1 MKTKKTGKTMR
12 VAGLLLALV
21 LVTSCF
27 VGGTFAKY
35 TTGNYGTDN
44 ARVAKFGVT
53 VKGSSDMFDPT
64 YKTDDKSVTAIT
76 NSVAALND
84 KDNLVAPG
92 TKRDNCLTA
101 SVEGTPEVAVKV
113 EYVATMTLNGKWEY
127 KYTDEQ
133 GEHTDFYCPLIIKV
147 NGTEIKG
154 TNYTDKEEFIK
165 AVTDAV
171 SSHNAQYA
179 PKTNLA
185 NETNDKLSISWEWPF
200 EVKDTDG
207 KVDHTFDLKDTYLG
221 DLAANA
227 ADGEMPKIDL
237 GLYLTVTQID

>member
-1 MKTKKTGKTMR
+1 MR

-53 VKGSSDMFDPT
+53 VHGDSDMFDPT
-64 YKTDDKSVTAIT
+64 YAKDDASLTVSA
-76 NSVAALND
+76 NSVVALNGT
-84 KDNLVAPG
+84 DNLVAPG
-92 TKRDNCLTA
+92 TKKNNCLTA
-101 SVEGTPEVAVKV
+101 SVTGTPEVAVKV

-127 KYTDEQ
+127 KYKDEQ

-154 TNYTDKEEFIK
+154 TDYTDKDAFIT
-165 AVTDAV
+165 AVTNAV
-171 SSHNAQYA
+171 SGHNAQYA
-179 PKTNLA
+179 PNTNLA

-207 KVDHTFDLKDTYLG
+207 KVNHAFDLKDTYLG
-221 DLAANA
+221 DLAATA

>member
-1 MKTKKTGKTMR
+1 MR

-35 TTGNYGTDN
+35 TTGNYGEDN

-53 VKGSSDMFDPT
+53 VQGTSDMFDTT
-64 YKTDDKSVTAIT
+64 YKTDDTTVTAIT
-76 NSVAALND
+76 NSVVAFND

-92 TKRDNCLTA
+92 TKKDNCLTA
-101 SVEGTPEVAVKV
+101 SVTGTPEVAVDVK
-113 EYVATMTLNGKWEY
+113 YVATMNLTGNWQSDDKG
-127 KYTDEQ
+127 T
-133 GEHTDFYCPLIIKV
+133 FYCPLIIKV

-154 TNYTDKEEFIK
+154 TDYTDKDAFIT
-165 AVTDAV
+165 AVTTAV
-171 SSHNAQYA
+171 SGHNAQYA
-179 PKTNLA
+179 PNTNLA

-200 EVKDTDG
+200 EVKNEAG
-207 KVDHTFDLKDTYLG
+207 VVDHTIDLKDTYLG

-227 ADGEMPKIDL
+227 ADKDMPKIHL

>member
-35 TTGNYGTDN
+35 TTGNYGEDN

-53 VKGSSDMFDPT
+53 VQGTSDMFDTT
-64 YKTDDKSVTAIT
+64 YKTDDTTVTAIT
-76 NSVAALND
+76 NSVVAFND

-92 TKRDNCLTA
+92 TKKDNCLTA
-101 SVEGTPEVAVKV
+101 SVTGTPEVAVDVK
-113 EYVATMTLNGKWEY
+113 YVATMNLTGNWQSDDKG
-127 KYTDEQ
+127 T
-133 GEHTDFYCPLIIKV
+133 FYCPLIIKV

-154 TNYTDKEEFIK
+154 TDYTDKDAFIT
-165 AVTDAV
+165 AVTTAV
-171 SSHNAQYA
+171 SGHNAQYA
-179 PKTNLA
+179 PNTNLA

-200 EVKDTDG
+200 EVKNEAG
-207 KVDHTFDLKDTYLG
+207 VVDHTIDLKDTYLG

-227 ADGEMPKIDL
+227 ADKDMPKIHL

>member
-1 MKTKKTGKTMR
+1 MR

-35 TTGNYGTDN
+35 TTGNYGEDN

-53 VKGSSDMFDPT
+53 VQGSSDMFAPT
-64 YKTDDKSVTAIT
+64 YAKDDNSLTVSA
-76 NSVAALND
+76 NSVVAFNYNGAD
-84 KDNLVAPG
+84 GTGDGLVAPG
-92 TKRDNCLTA
+92 AKKDNCLTA
-101 SVEGTPEVAVKV
+101 SVTGTPEVAVKV
-113 EYVATMTLNGKWEY
+113 EYVTNMNLTGKWQSDD
-127 KYTDEQ
+127 T
-133 GEHTDFYCPLIIKV
+133 GSFYCPLIIKV
-147 NGTEIKG
+147 NDTAIKG
-154 TNYTDKEEFIK
+154 TAYTSKEAFIK

-179 PKTNLA
+179 PNTNLA

-200 EVKDTDG
+200 EVKGADG
-207 KVDHTFDLKDTYLG
+207 RVDHTIDLKDTYLG

-227 ADGEMPKIDL
+227 ADDDMPEIHL

>member
-1 MKTKKTGKTMR
+1 MR

-35 TTGNYGTDN
+35 TTANYGTDN

-53 VKGSSDMFDPT
+53 VHGDSDMFDPT
-64 YKTDDKSVTAIT
+64 YKTDDTSVTAIT
-76 NSVAALND
+76 NSVVALNG

-92 TKRDNCLTA
+92 TKKNNCLTA
-101 SVEGTPEVAVKV
+101 SVTGTPEVAVKV

-147 NGTEIKG
+147 NNTAIKG
-154 TNYTDKEEFIK
+154 TDYTDKATFIK

-171 SSHNAQYA
+171 SSHNAQYE
-179 PKTNLA
+179 PNTILD

-200 EVKDTDG
+200 EVKGADG
-207 KVDHTFDLKDTYLG
+207 EVDYAIDLKDTYLG

-227 ADGEMPKIDL
+227 ADGDMPKIDL
-237 GLYLTVTQID
+237 GLHLTVTQID

>member
-1 MKTKKTGKTMR
+1 MR

-35 TTGNYGTDN
+35 TTANYGTDN

-53 VKGSSDMFDPT
+53 VHGDSDMFDPT
-64 YKTDDKSVTAIT
+64 YKTDDTSVTAIT
-76 NSVAALND
+76 NSVVALNGT
-84 KDNLVAPG
+84 DNLVAPG
-92 TKRDNCLTA
+92 TKKNDCLTA
-101 SVEGTPEVAVKV
+101 SVTGTPEVAVKV

-127 KYTDEQ
+127 KYKDSQGAEQ
-133 GEHTDFYCPLIIKV
+133 TEFYCPLIIKV

-154 TNYTDKEEFIK
+154 TNFTDKATFIK

-179 PKTNLA
+179 PNTNLA

-200 EVKDTDG
+200 EVKGADG
-207 KVDHTFDLKDTYLG
+207 RVDHTFDLKDTYLG

-237 GLYLTVTQID
+237 ALLLTVTQID

>member
-1 MKTKKTGKTMR
+1 MR

-35 TTGNYGTDN
+35 TTGNYGEDN

-53 VKGSSDMFDPT
+53 VKGTSDMFDTT
-64 YKTDDKSVTAIT
+64 YKTDDTTVTAIA
-76 NSVAALND
+76 NSVVAFND
-84 KDNLVAPG
+84 NNLVAPG
-92 TKRDNCLTA
+92 TKKDNCLTA
-101 SVEGTPEVAVKV
+101 SVEGTPEVAVDVK
-113 EYVATMTLNGKWEY
+113 YVATMNLTGNWQSDDKG
-127 KYTDEQ
+127 T
-133 GEHTDFYCPLIIKV
+133 FYCPLIIKV
-147 NGTEIKG
+147 NETAIKG
-154 TNYTDKEEFIK
+154 TEYTTKDAFIK

-171 SSHNAQYA
+171 SGHNAQYA
-179 PKTNLA
+179 PNTNLA

-207 KVDHTFDLKDTYLG
+207 KVNHAFDLKDTYLG

-227 ADGEMPKIDL
+227 ASDDMPEIHL

>member
-1 MKTKKTGKTMR
+1 MR

-35 TTGNYGTDN
+35 TTGNYGEDN

-64 YKTDDKSVTAIT
+64 YKTDDTSVTAIA

-113 EYVATMTLNGKWEY
+113 EYVAQMNLTGNWQSDDKGT
-127 KYTDEQ
+127 
-133 GEHTDFYCPLIIKV
+133 FYCPLIIKV
-147 NGTEIKG
+147 NETAIKG
-154 TNYTDKEEFIK
+154 TDYTTQDAFIK

-171 SSHNAQYA
+171 SGHNAQYA
-179 PKTNLA
+179 PNTNLA

-200 EVKDTDG
+200 EVKSADG
-207 KVDHTFDLKDTYLG
+207 EVDYATDLKDTYLG

-227 ADGEMPKIDL
+227 ADKDMPKIHL

>member
-1 MKTKKTGKTMR
+1 MR

-35 TTGNYGTDN
+35 TTANYGTDN

-53 VKGSSDMFDPT
+53 VHGDSDMFDPT
-64 YKTDDKSVTAIT
+64 YKTDDTSATAIA
-76 NSVAALND
+76 NSVVALNGT
-84 KDNLVAPG
+84 DNLVAPG
-92 TKRDNCLTA
+92 TKKNDCLTA
-101 SVEGTPEVAVKV
+101 SVTGTPEVAVKV

-127 KYTDEQ
+127 KYKDSQGAEQ
-133 GEHTDFYCPLIIKV
+133 TEFYCPLIIKV

-154 TNYTDKEEFIK
+154 TNFTDKATFIK

-179 PKTNLA
+179 PNTNLA

-200 EVKDTDG
+200 EVKGADG
-207 KVDHTFDLKDTYLG
+207 RVDHTFDLKDTYLG

-237 GLYLTVTQID
+237 ALLLTVTQID

>member
-1 MKTKKTGKTMR
+1 MR

-35 TTGNYGTDN
+35 TTANYGTDN

-53 VKGSSDMFDPT
+53 VHGDSDMFDPT
-64 YKTDDKSVTAIT
+64 YKTDDTSVTAIT
-76 NSVAALND
+76 NSVVAFND
-84 KDNLVAPG
+84 NNLVAPD
-92 TKRDNCLTA
+92 TKKDNCLTA
-101 SVEGTPEVAVKV
+101 SVTGTSEVAVKV
-113 EYVATMTLNGKWEY
+113 EYVATMTLNGKWEGDN
-127 KYTDEQ
+127 KGT
-133 GEHTDFYCPLIIKV
+133 FYCPLIIKV
-147 NGTEIKG
+147 NDTAIKG
-154 TNYTDKEEFIK
+154 TDYTDKDAFIK
-165 AVTDAV
+165 AVTEAV

-200 EVKDTDG
+200 EVKGADG
-207 KVDHTFDLKDTYLG
+207 TADYATDLKDTYLG

-227 ADGEMPKIDL
+227 ADGDMPKIDL
-237 GLYLTVTQID
+237 GLHLTVTQID